1 MIEIELTKRLLAM
14 QEHIDSISSSIN
26 RENQTLETLRKE
38 SSRLKDENSTFSER
52 NLVLTKENKK
62 LEIENM
68 LLKEKNIGEINV
80 HKKSLAKV
88 LNDIEISSKD
98 RDNQLQEHR
107 NLIDASLSQVN
118 THTKKVID
126 LEGKVSEIM
135 IQRKT
140 IASQLSNDSV
150 LVEKQITSLV
160 EKKEA
165 IEATISLLEKTVSE
179 KNDILADTIQSITKK
194 EQEYN
199 TLSEEF
205 TLIKKALASEQ
216 SEFDE
221 TVSSMKETIAKL
233 NNEIQ
238 ILESEKDIFIQ
249 QKIQFQNERKEIED
263 KEFLIRKKYEMAGLS
278 Y

>member
-1 MIEIELTKRLLAM
+1 M
-14 QEHIDSISSSIN
+14 
-26 RENQTLETLRKE
+26 
-38 SSRLKDENSTFSER
+38 
-52 NLVLTKENKK
+52 
-62 LEIENM
+62 
-68 LLKEKNIGEINV
+68 
-80 HKKSLAKV
+80 
-88 LNDIEISSKD
+88 
-98 RDNQLQEHR
+98 
-107 NLIDASLSQVN
+107 N

-126 LEGKVSEIM
+126 LEGKVSEIT

-140 IASQLSNDSV
+140 IASQLSHDSV
-150 LVEKQITSLV
+150 LVEKQMTSLI

-199 TLSEEF
+199 ALSDEF
-205 TLIKKALASEQ
+205 TLIKKAIASEQ

-221 TVSSMKETIAKL
+221 TVASMKETIAKL
-233 NNEIQ
+233 HNEIQ
-238 ILESEKDIFIQ
+238 ILDSEKDIFIQ